1 MLVFL
6 VISSQEKKISMVLNP
21 NGFKSVVAYF
31 MFWKISYESGF
42 LS

>member
-21 NGFKSVVAYF
+21 NGLKSMVAYF
-31 MFWKISYESGF
+31 MFWKISCEFDF
-42 LS
+42 LT